1 MSTVGIIDLLP
12 GSFNKSNFYYTV
24 HCTVYSI
31 MTQANAHLLIYLD
44 LENGLVKSSHYIQ
57 ESHAKYS
64 APDGQQVGAK
74 TTFYIV
80 FSTFRK

>member
-1 MSTVGIIDLLP
+1 
-12 GSFNKSNFYYTV
+12 
-24 HCTVYSI
+24 

-64 APDGQQVGAK
+64 GPDGQQVGAK